1 MSWCQSFLQ
10 YDFNVNDSITKNL
23 SNTTDSNELIIE
35 SLDNIPKIN
44 WKII

>member
-1 MSWCQSFLQ
+1 MT
-10 YDFNVNDSITKNL
+10 DFNVNDSITKNL

-35 SLDNIPKIN
+35 SPDNIPKIN